1 MSRIVNIS
9 PSYADGES
17 SAGMNVV
24 RIVLFLLGEET
35 LGDGF
40 SLLDDLD
47 CGFE

>member
-17 SAGMNVV
+17 SAGMNV